1 MEHFQFGGSMFD
13 PVGLKDRYTR
23 LVAWQGMWVNY
34 WTQTIPKGEE
44 TAEADE
50 SRVNQHVADND
61 AALLENN
68 VLPSPGLSTD
78 DQQSSP
84 SSPSKRLQ
92 KQRQAYVKN
101 EEKKSNIRPGYHF
114 VVLPTGLGEVLGG
127 SSKWEKVLIKGA
139 EDEVA
144 AHCGL
149 FIRDRNLD
157 YERFVDRVG
166 KKILGWCEG
175 L

>member
-1 MEHFQFGGSMFD
+1 MFD

-34 WTQTIPKGEE
+34 WTQTVAKGEE

-50 SRVNQHVADND
+50 SRTNQQVADND
-61 AALLENN
+61 AALLQNN
-68 VLPSPGLSTD
+68 VLLSSDLSTD
-78 DQQSSP
+78 DQQPSSSSP
-84 SSPSKRLQ
+84 QRLE
-92 KQRQAYVKN
+92 KQRQAYVKK
-101 EEKKSNIRPGYHF
+101 EEKNSNIRPGHHF

-127 SSKWEKVLIKGA
+127 SSKWEKVLIEAA

-157 YERFVDRVG
+157 YEGFVDRVG
-166 KKILGWCEG
+166 KKIFGWCET